1 MTWLYVLSGLVSVG
15 LLIYL
20 VVALFKAEDL

>member
-1 MTWLYVLSGLVSVG
+1 MSWLYVVSAVIATG

-20 VVALFKAEDL
+20 LVALFKAEDL